1 MLYPEVQRRAQE
13 EIDNV
18 IGPDRLP
25 TMQDSENLTYLA
37 AVMKE
42 ILRWSVL
49 VPLAIPHALITED
62 EYRGMRIPK
71 GATVIANVWCVEFAA
86 AISVVGKSPLN
97 TSTTQVHSTR

>member
-71 GATVIANVWCVEFAA
+71 GATVIANVWCVEFTAA
-86 AISVVGKSPLN
+86 VSAANS
-97 TSTTQVHSTR
+97 HR